1 MKGLNNI
8 LVKGGFW
15 GVAALLGVTACSD
28 DHFDIQTA
36 GPVGSKTIW
45 QNIEEQPQLDSLAM
59 ILSRTVVMKDENDQ
73 KSVLTYAELLNQSQS
88 FTVFAPLNGTYNA
101 KQYIDLLNEAD
112 NLMASGTEEGKAQA
126 LALRY
131 TVSNQF
137 AGNHIARFNYES
149 NQSAQDVRML
159 NSKLCEFNAG
169 NKLFNGVSLS
179 SDEYNA
185 SNGTMHVLNGQS
197 PFRNNIYDFME
208 NDSRFSD
215 IYAYLSDPLI
225 ETREFS
231 ESQSTQ
237 GAMNENGE
245 MIYVDSVYVTHNEVL
260 DYCGALIS
268 NEDSLYIAMIPTNE
282 AWKEAIET
290 LKPYLNYADEYGYD
304 TQNRVVNNSYF
315 GQTQTFTQEERDSLF
330 EYNAKM
336 MLAQSMFVNPST
348 FDGIDTSDSAAVI
361 SHALSADSLI
371 ATNYVIYYNPTPGQ
385 QNPIFNPAVPTR
397 ASNGYI
403 FPLEH
408 FKTDPRYVWMTET
421 EFSPSGSYMFGQN
434 LANYSTITLT
444 DANRNTEI
452 EGAEDVDYIVRF
464 EKSGSMSLYFRMP
477 SNLLSGEYK
486 ISAVMAPS
494 AILLNY
500 AESEEAQ
507 DEEIE
512 FDATI
517 ETDYNQTMGQRV
529 TGLTVSPEK
538 VDTVVLWENFKFERA
553 YYGLPEE
560 VSSFPV
566 LRLSLSPRY
575 RNCNALNIIQF
586 IIEPARPNEDTTE
599 GE

>member
-15 GVAALLGVTACSD
+15 GVAALFGVTACSD

-159 NSKLCEFNAG
+159 NSKLCEFKAG
-169 NKLFNGVSLS
+169 DKLFNGVSLS

>member
-15 GVAALLGVTACSD
+15 GVAALFGVTACSD

-169 NKLFNGVSLS
+169 DKLFNGVSLS

-464 EKSGSMSLYFRMP
+464 EKSGSMSLYFGMP

>member
-15 GVAALLGVTACSD
+15 GVAALFGVTACSD

-348 FDGIDTSDSAAVI
+348 FDGIDPSDSAAVI

>member
-15 GVAALLGVTACSD
+15 GVAALFGVTACSD

-169 NKLFNGVSLS
+169 DKLFNGVSLS

-208 NDSRFSD
+208 NDLRFSD

>member
-73 KSVLTYAELLNQSQS
+73 KSVLTYAELLNQSQA

-112 NLMASGTEEGKAQA
+112 NLMATGTEESKAQA
-126 LALRY
+126 LALKY
-131 TVSNQF
+131 MVSNQF

-149 NQSAQDVRML
+149 NQSSQDVRML
-159 NSKLCEFNAG
+159 NSKLCEYNAG
-169 NKLFNGVSLS
+169 EQVFNGVALS

-208 NDSRFSD
+208 NDLRFSN

-282 AWKEAIET
+282 AWNEAIEA
-290 LKPYLNYADEYGYD
+290 LKPYLNYGDEYGYD

-315 GQTQTFTQEERDSLF
+315 GQTQAFTQEERDSLF

-348 FDGIDTSDSAAVI
+348 FDGINTSDSAAVI

-385 QNPIFNPAVPTR
+385 QNPMFNPAEPTR

-408 FKTDPRYVWMTET
+408 FKTDPRYVWMSEN
-421 EFSPSGSYMFGQN
+421 EFSPLGSYMFGNN
-434 LANYSTITLT
+434 LANYSTISLT

-452 EGAEDVDYIVRF
+452 EGADDVDYIVRF
-464 EKSGSMSLYFRMP
+464 EKSGAMRLYFRMP

-507 DEEIE
+507 NEEIE

-538 VDTVVLWENFKFERA
+538 VDTVVLWENFKFEKA

-566 LRLSLSPRY
+566 LCLSLSPRY
-575 RNCNALNIIQF
+575 RDCNALNIIQF

>member
-15 GVAALLGVTACSD
+15 GVAALFGVTACSD

-73 KSVLTYAELLNQSQS
+73 KSVLTYAELLNQSQA

-112 NLMASGTEEGKAQA
+112 NLMATGTEESKAQA

-169 NKLFNGVSLS
+169 DKLFNGVSLS

-197 PFRNNIYDFME
+197 PFRNNIYDFIE

-421 EFSPSGSYMFGQN
+421 EFSPSGSYMFGQYV
-434 LANYSTITLT
+434 ANYSTITLT

-452 EGAEDVDYIVRF
+452 EGAEDVDYIVRL

-517 ETDYNQTMGQRV
+517 ETVYNQTMGQRV

>member
-8 LVKGGFW
+8 FVKGGVC
-15 GVAALLGVTACSD
+15 GVALLLGMTACSD
-28 DHFDIQTA
+28 DHFDIQTT
-36 GPVGSKTIW
+36 GLVGSKTIW

-59 ILSRTVVMKDENDQ
+59 ILSRSVVMKDENDQ

-101 KQYIDLLNEAD
+101 KQYIDMLDEAD
-112 NLMASGTEEGKAQA
+112 ALMASGIKEEKAQA

-137 AGNHIARFNYES
+137 AGNHIARFNFES
-149 NQSAQDVRML
+149 NQGSQDVRMM

-169 NKLFNGVSLS
+169 ESVFNGVTLS
-179 SDEYNA
+179 ADEYNA

-197 PFRNNIYDFME
+197 PFRYNIYDFME
-208 NDSRFSD
+208 NDPRFSD
-215 IYAYLSDPLI
+215 IYAYLSDSLI

-245 MIYVDSVYVTHNEVL
+245 MVYVDSIYVTHNEVL

-290 LKPYLNYADEYGYD
+290 LKPYLNYGEQYGYE
-304 TQNRVVNNSYF
+304 TPNRVVNNSYF
-315 GQTQTFTQEERDSLF
+315 SQQRTFTEQERDSLF
-330 EYNAKM
+330 LYNAKM
-336 MLAQSMFVNPST
+336 MLTQSMFVNPSS
-348 FDGIDTSDSAAVI
+348 FEGIDTSDSAAVI

-371 ATNYVIYYNPTPGQ
+371 ATNHVIYYNQKPGQ

-403 FPLEH
+403 FPLDH
-408 FKTDPRYVWMTET
+408 FLTDPRYVWMSET
-421 EFSPSGSYMFGQN
+421 EFSPSGMYMFGQSI
-434 LANYSTITLT
+434 ANSSVISLT

-452 EGAEDVDYIVRF
+452 EGAEDVDYIARYV
-464 EKSGSMSLYFRMP
+464 KSGAMRLYFRMP

-500 AESEEAQ
+500 ADQAE

-517 ETDYNQTMGQRV
+517 ETDYNQAMGSRV

-538 VDTVVLWENFKFERA
+538 VDTVVLWENFKFDRA

-560 VSSFPV
+560 VASFPV
-566 LRLSLSPRY
+566 LCLSLSPRY

-586 IIEPARPNEDTTE
+586 IIEPARPNDDTTE

>member
-15 GVAALLGVTACSD
+15 GVATLFGVTACSD

-88 FTVFAPLNGTYNA
+88 FTVFAPINGTYNA

-169 NKLFNGVSLS
+169 DKLFNGVSLS

>member
-15 GVAALLGVTACSD
+15 GVAALFGVTACSD

-169 NKLFNGVSLS
+169 DKLFNGVSLS

-348 FDGIDTSDSAAVI
+348 FDGIDPSDSAAVI

>member
-15 GVAALLGVTACSD
+15 GVAALFGVTACSD

-464 EKSGSMSLYFRMP
+464 EKSGSMSLYFGMP

>member
-15 GVAALLGVTACSD
+15 GVAALFGVTACSD

-385 QNPIFNPAVPTR
+385 QNPIFNPAVPAR

-464 EKSGSMSLYFRMP
+464 EKSGSMSLYFGMP

>member
-15 GVAALLGVTACSD
+15 GVAALFGVTACSD

-169 NKLFNGVSLS
+169 DKLFNGVSLS

-408 FKTDPRYVWMTET
+408 FKTDPCYVWMTET
-421 EFSPSGSYMFGQN
+421 EFSPSGSYMLGEFVT
-434 LANYSTITLT
+434 NYSTITLT

-517 ETDYNQTMGQRV
+517 ETDYKQTMGQRV

>member
-15 GVAALLGVTACSD
+15 GVAALFGVTACSD

-169 NKLFNGVSLS
+169 DKLFNGVSLS

>member
-15 GVAALLGVTACSD
+15 GVAALFGVTACSD

-131 TVSNQF
+131 MVSNQF

>member
-15 GVAALLGVTACSD
+15 GVAALFGVTACSD
-28 DHFDIQTA
+28 DHFDIQTV

-112 NLMASGTEEGKAQA
+112 NLMATGTEESKAQA
-126 LALRY
+126 LALKY

-149 NQSAQDVRML
+149 NQSSQDVRML
-159 NSKLCEFNAG
+159 NSKLCEYNAG
-169 NKLFNGVSLS
+169 EQVFNGVALS

-208 NDSRFSD
+208 NDPRFSN

-282 AWKEAIET
+282 AWNEAIEV
-290 LKPYLNYADEYGYD
+290 LKPYLNYGDEYGYD

-315 GQTQTFTQEERDSLF
+315 GQTQAFTQEERDSLF

-348 FDGIDTSDSAAVI
+348 FDGINTSDSAAVI

-385 QNPIFNPAVPTR
+385 QNPMFNPAEPTR

-464 EKSGSMSLYFRMP
+464 EKSGSMSLYFGMP

>member
-8 LVKGGFW
+8 FVKGGVC
-15 GVAALLGVTACSD
+15 GVALLLGMTACSD

-59 ILSRTVVMKDENDQ
+59 ILSRSVVMKDENDQ

-169 NKLFNGVSLS
+169 DKLFNGVSLS

-304 TQNRVVNNSYF
+304 TQNRVVNGSYF

-434 LANYSTITLT
+434 CANYSTITLT

-517 ETDYNQTMGQRV
+517 ETDNNQTMGQRV

>member
-15 GVAALLGVTACSD
+15 GVAALLGVTACTD

-169 NKLFNGVSLS
+169 DKLFNGVSLS

-464 EKSGSMSLYFRMP
+464 EKSGSMSLYFGMP

>member
-15 GVAALLGVTACSD
+15 GVAALFGVTACSD

-169 NKLFNGVSLS
+169 DKLFNGVSLS

-336 MLAQSMFVNPST
+336 MLAQSMFVNPSS
-348 FDGIDTSDSAAVI
+348 FEGIDTSDSAAVI

-371 ATNYVIYYNPTPGQ
+371 ATNHVIYYNQKPGQ

-403 FPLEH
+403 FPLDH
-408 FKTDPRYVWMTET
+408 FLTDPRYVWMSET
-421 EFSPSGSYMFGQN
+421 EFSPSGMYMFGQRI
-434 LANYSTITLT
+434 ANSSVISLT

-452 EGAEDVDYIVRF
+452 EGAEDVDYIARYV
-464 EKSGSMSLYFRMP
+464 KSGAMRLYFRMP

-500 AESEEAQ
+500 ADQAE

-517 ETDYNQTMGQRV
+517 ETDYSQAMGSRV

-538 VDTVVLWENFKFERA
+538 VDTVVLWENFKFDRA

-560 VSSFPV
+560 VASFPV
-566 LRLSLSPRY
+566 LCLSLSPRY
-575 RNCNALNIIQF
+575 INCNALNIIQF

>member
-15 GVAALLGVTACSD
+15 GVAALFGVTACSD

-169 NKLFNGVSLS
+169 DKLFNGVSLS

-348 FDGIDTSDSAAVI
+348 FDAIDTSDSAAVI

-421 EFSPSGSYMFGQN
+421 EFSPSG
-434 LANYSTITLT
+434 
-444 DANRNTEI
+444 
-452 EGAEDVDYIVRF
+452 
-464 EKSGSMSLYFRMP
+464 
-477 SNLLSGEYK
+477 
-486 ISAVMAPS
+486 
-494 AILLNY
+494 
-500 AESEEAQ
+500 
-507 DEEIE
+507 
-512 FDATI
+512 
-517 ETDYNQTMGQRV
+517 
-529 TGLTVSPEK
+529 
-538 VDTVVLWENFKFERA
+538 
-553 YYGLPEE
+553 
-560 VSSFPV
+560 
-566 LRLSLSPRY
+566 
-575 RNCNALNIIQF
+575 
-586 IIEPARPNEDTTE
+586 
-599 GE
+599 

>member
-15 GVAALLGVTACSD
+15 GVAALFGVTACSD

-169 NKLFNGVSLS
+169 DKLFNGVSLS

-371 ATNYVIYYNPTPGQ
+371 ATNHVIYYNPTPGQ

-464 EKSGSMSLYFRMP
+464 EKSGSMSLYFGMP

>member
-15 GVAALLGVTACSD
+15 GVAALFGVTACSD

-126 LALRY
+126 WALRY

-169 NKLFNGVSLS
+169 DKLFNGVSLS

>member
-15 GVAALLGVTACSD
+15 GVAALFGVTACSD

-169 NKLFNGVSLS
+169 DKFFNGVSLS

-336 MLAQSMFVNPST
+336 MLAQSMFVNPSS
-348 FDGIDTSDSAAVI
+348 FEGIDTSDSAAVI

-371 ATNYVIYYNPTPGQ
+371 ATNHVIYYNQKPGQ

-464 EKSGSMSLYFRMP
+464 EKSGSMSLYFGMP

>member
-15 GVAALLGVTACSD
+15 GVAALFGVTACSD

-112 NLMASGTEEGKAQA
+112 NLKASGTEEGKAQA

-169 NKLFNGVSLS
+169 DKLFNGVSLS

-464 EKSGSMSLYFRMP
+464 EKSGSMSLYFGMP

>member
-15 GVAALLGVTACSD
+15 GVAALFGVTACSD

-149 NQSAQDVRML
+149 NQRAQDVRML

-169 NKLFNGVSLS
+169 DKLFNGVSLS

-268 NEDSLYIAMIPTNE
+268 NEDSLYIAMIPTN
-282 AWKEAIET
+282 
-290 LKPYLNYADEYGYD
+290 
-304 TQNRVVNNSYF
+304 
-315 GQTQTFTQEERDSLF
+315 
-330 EYNAKM
+330 
-336 MLAQSMFVNPST
+336 
-348 FDGIDTSDSAAVI
+348 
-361 SHALSADSLI
+361 
-371 ATNYVIYYNPTPGQ
+371 
-385 QNPIFNPAVPTR
+385 
-397 ASNGYI
+397 
-403 FPLEH
+403 
-408 FKTDPRYVWMTET
+408 
-421 EFSPSGSYMFGQN
+421 
-434 LANYSTITLT
+434 
-444 DANRNTEI
+444 
-452 EGAEDVDYIVRF
+452 
-464 EKSGSMSLYFRMP
+464 
-477 SNLLSGEYK
+477 
-486 ISAVMAPS
+486 
-494 AILLNY
+494 
-500 AESEEAQ
+500 
-507 DEEIE
+507 
-512 FDATI
+512 
-517 ETDYNQTMGQRV
+517 
-529 TGLTVSPEK
+529 
-538 VDTVVLWENFKFERA
+538 
-553 YYGLPEE
+553 
-560 VSSFPV
+560 
-566 LRLSLSPRY
+566 
-575 RNCNALNIIQF
+575 
-586 IIEPARPNEDTTE
+586 
-599 GE
+599 

>member
-15 GVAALLGVTACSD
+15 GVAALFGVTACSD

-101 KQYIDLLNEAD
+101 KQYIDLLNDAD

-169 NKLFNGVSLS
+169 DKLFNGVSLS

-500 AESEEAQ
+500 AESDEAQ

>member
-15 GVAALLGVTACSD
+15 GVAALFGVTACSD

-169 NKLFNGVSLS
+169 DKLFNGVSLS

-421 EFSPSGSYMFGQN
+421 GFSPSGSYMFGQN

>member
-15 GVAALLGVTACSD
+15 GVAALFGVTACSD

-137 AGNHIARFNYES
+137 AGNHIARFNYVS

-169 NKLFNGVSLS
+169 DKLFNGVSLS

>member
-15 GVAALLGVTACSD
+15 GVAALFGVTACSD

-149 NQSAQDVRML
+149 NQRAQDVRML

-169 NKLFNGVSLS
+169 DKLFNGVSLS

-336 MLAQSMFVNPST
+336 MLAQSMFVNPSS
-348 FDGIDTSDSAAVI
+348 FEGIDTSDSAAVI

-371 ATNYVIYYNPTPGQ
+371 ATNHVIYYNQKPGQ

-464 EKSGSMSLYFRMP
+464 EKSGSMSLYFGMP

>member
-1 MKGLNNI
+1 
-8 LVKGGFW
+8 
-15 GVAALLGVTACSD
+15 
-28 DHFDIQTA
+28 
-36 GPVGSKTIW
+36 
-45 QNIEEQPQLDSLAM
+45 
-59 ILSRTVVMKDENDQ
+59 
-73 KSVLTYAELLNQSQS
+73 
-88 FTVFAPLNGTYNA
+88 
-101 KQYIDLLNEAD
+101 
-112 NLMASGTEEGKAQA
+112 
-126 LALRY
+126 
-131 TVSNQF
+131 
-137 AGNHIARFNYES
+137 
-149 NQSAQDVRML
+149 
-159 NSKLCEFNAG
+159 
-169 NKLFNGVSLS
+169 
-179 SDEYNA
+179 
-185 SNGTMHVLNGQS
+185 
-197 PFRNNIYDFME
+197 
-208 NDSRFSD
+208 
-215 IYAYLSDPLI
+215 
-225 ETREFS
+225 
-231 ESQSTQ
+231 
-237 GAMNENGE
+237 
-245 MIYVDSVYVTHNEVL
+245 
-260 DYCGALIS
+260 
-268 NEDSLYIAMIPTNE
+268 
-282 AWKEAIET
+282 
-290 LKPYLNYADEYGYD
+290 
-304 TQNRVVNNSYF
+304 
-315 GQTQTFTQEERDSLF
+315 
-330 EYNAKM
+330 M

>member
-15 GVAALLGVTACSD
+15 GVAALFGVTACSD

-149 NQSAQDVRML
+149 NQSDQDVRML

-169 NKLFNGVSLS
+169 DKLFNGVSLS

>member
-15 GVAALLGVTACSD
+15 GVAALFGVTACSD

-169 NKLFNGVSLS
+169 DKLFNGVSLS

-260 DYCGALIS
+260 DYCGARIS

>member
-15 GVAALLGVTACSD
+15 GVAALFGVTACSD

-385 QNPIFNPAVPTR
+385 QNPIFNPAVPAR

>member
-15 GVAALLGVTACSD
+15 GVAALFGVTACSD

-169 NKLFNGVSLS
+169 DKLFNGVSLS

-421 EFSPSGSYMFGQN
+421 EFSPSGSYMLGQYV
-434 LANYSTITLT
+434 ANYSTITLT

-464 EKSGSMSLYFRMP
+464 EKSGSMSLYFGMP

-566 LRLSLSPRY
+566 LRLSLSPKY
-575 RNCNALNIIQF
+575 KNCNALNIIQF

>member
-15 GVAALLGVTACSD
+15 GVAALFGVTACSD

-169 NKLFNGVSLS
+169 DKLFNGVSLS

-304 TQNRVVNNSYF
+304 TQNRVVNGSYF

-421 EFSPSGSYMFGQN
+421 EFSPSGSHFFDQN
-434 LANYSTITLT
+434 CANYSTITLT

>member
-15 GVAALLGVTACSD
+15 GVAALFGVTACSD

-169 NKLFNGVSLS
+169 DKLFNGVSLS
-179 SDEYNA
+179 SDEYKA
-185 SNGTMHVLNGQS
+185 SNGTMRVLNGQS
-197 PFRNNIYDFME
+197 RFRNNIYDFME

-371 ATNYVIYYNPTPGQ
+371 ATNHVIYYNPTPGQ

-464 EKSGSMSLYFRMP
+464 EKSGSMSLYFGMP

>member
-15 GVAALLGVTACSD
+15 GVAVLLGVTACSD

-73 KSVLTYAELLNQSQS
+73 KSVLTYAELLNQSQA

-112 NLMASGTEEGKAQA
+112 NLMATGTEESKAQA
-126 LALRY
+126 LALKY
-131 TVSNQF
+131 MVSNQF

-149 NQSAQDVRML
+149 NQSSQDVRML
-159 NSKLCEFNAG
+159 NSKLCEYNAG
-169 NKLFNGVSLS
+169 EQVFNGVALS

-208 NDSRFSD
+208 NDPRFSD

-348 FDGIDTSDSAAVI
+348 FDGIDPSDSAAVI

-464 EKSGSMSLYFRMP
+464 EKSGSMSLYFGMP

>member
-15 GVAALLGVTACSD
+15 GVAALFGVTACSD

-169 NKLFNGVSLS
+169 DKLFNGVSLS

-348 FDGIDTSDSAAVI
+348 FDGIDPSDSAAVI

-464 EKSGSMSLYFRMP
+464 EKSGSMSLYFGMP

>member
-15 GVAALLGVTACSD
+15 GVAALFGVTACSD

>member
-15 GVAALLGVTACSD
+15 GVAALFGVTACSD

-73 KSVLTYAELLNQSQS
+73 KSVLTYAELLNQSQA

-112 NLMASGTEEGKAQA
+112 NLMATGTEESKAQA

-169 NKLFNGVSLS
+169 DKLFNGVSLS

-421 EFSPSGSYMFGQN
+421 EFSPSGSYMFGQYV
-434 LANYSTITLT
+434 ANYSTITLT